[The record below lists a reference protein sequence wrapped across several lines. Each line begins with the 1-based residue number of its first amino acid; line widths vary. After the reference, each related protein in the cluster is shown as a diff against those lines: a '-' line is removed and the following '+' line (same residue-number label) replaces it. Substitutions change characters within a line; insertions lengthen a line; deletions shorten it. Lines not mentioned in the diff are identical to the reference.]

1 MVWVTASSQRHEALS
16 DAPGLELVNVERRQ
30 DFSSASQHQTL
41 GLRGRAFD
49 RRECE
54 KTSLNFAIDSA
65 TDVHAHA
72 L

>member
-1 MVWVTASSQRHEALS
+1 MVWVTASSQRNEALS

-30 DFSSASQHQTL
+30 DFSSASQHQAL
-41 GLRGRAFD
+41 GVRGRAFD
-49 RRECE
+49 RRECK